1 MVTNYSYGLIGKKK
15 KKIKAIVTTRAIRKG
30 IWYLGSKEASENSD
44 KLHIQKYKAE
54 MSCGRRKEISKGKKG
69 PTDPL

>member
-1 MVTNYSYGLIGKKK
+1 M
-15 KKIKAIVTTRAIRKG
+15 TTRAIRKG

-54 MSCGRRKEISKGKKG
+54 MSCGGRREISKGTKG
-69 PTDPL
+69 PTEPL